1 MSARTLFIGLD
12 AAESQWL
19 EAGLADGRLPNLAAL
34 AERGATAPLDN
45 CMRTLPGAVWPEIAS
60 GVSCGRLPRFFHPRQ
75 VVTGSAAPRALRAD
89 DVIDDPTVW
98 GIAGEQ
104 GRRVAVVDIP
114 HTPLARTFNG
124 MQVVEYGLHDSHFG
138 SASHPAALFAELR
151 ERHGAYPVAS
161 CDHYGGSRADHQRL
175 RVDLIAGLERKTRL
189 LLDVLGRE
197 RWDLFAC
204 AFSESHCVGHW
215 FWHYADAAHWAHVPD
230 APPELRDAVW
240 TIYTQLDTAI
250 GRLVAAAD
258 ADTTIVLASH
268 GMAPYVAGY
277 QMLPEFLARLG
288 YSSGA
293 ATPRSWL
300 RDLQHAAKH
309 WIPRRHW
316 ERLGRL
322 TVENAAVRTLL
333 RPLQRSSGAM
343 FFPLESADTRA
354 VYVPN
359 NTIGAIR
366 LNLRGREPFGCIEP
380 GDDAHRVM
388 QALREA
394 LRELVQPSS
403 GEPIVEDVV
412 SADEAF
418 EPDHHPDVPDL
429 IVRFR
434 QDLGLLDTC
443 ESPRVGRIHVPVGSR
458 WGRRSGDHSVRSR
471 VWLASTAGAAPTLR
485 TDGTLLD
492 IAPTILAT
500 LGCHVPAPLEG
511 CTLVDGGGG

>member
-19 EAGLADGRLPNLAAL
+19 DVGIADGRLPNLAAL
-34 AERGATAPLDN
+34 ARRGASAPLDN

-60 GVSCGRLPRFFHPRQ
+60 GVSCGQLPRFFHPRQ

-89 DVIDDPTVW
+89 DVIDDPTFW
-98 GIAGEQ
+98 GIAGDQ
-104 GRRVAVVDIP
+104 GKRVAVVDIP
-114 HTPLARTFNG
+114 HTPLAHTVNG
-124 MQVVEYGLHDSHFG
+124 AQVVEYGLHDRHFG
-138 SASHPAALFAELR
+138 SASHPAPLVSELC
-151 ERHGAYPVAS
+151 ERYGTYPVAS
-161 CDHYGGSRADHQRL
+161 CDHYGGSRADHHRL
-175 RVDLIAGLERKTRL
+175 RHDLADGLERKTRL

-215 FWHYADAAHWAHVPD
+215 FWHYADRAHWAHVPD

-240 TIYTQLDTAI
+240 TIYAQLDAAI

-258 ADTTIVLASH
+258 AETTIVLASH

-277 QMLPEFLARLG
+277 QMLPELLARLG

-293 ATPRSWL
+293 AAPRSWL
-300 RDLQHAAKH
+300 RDVQHAAKH
-309 WIPRRHW
+309 WIPRRYW

-322 TVENAAVRTLL
+322 TVENAAVRALL
-333 RPLQRSSGAM
+333 RPMQRVSGAM
-343 FFPLESADTRA
+343 FFPLESPDTRA

-366 LNLRGREPFGCIEP
+366 LNLRGREPFGRIEP
-380 GDDAHRVM
+380 GDAAQQVM
-388 QALREA
+388 RELRTAL
-394 LRELVQPSS
+394 LELVQPSS
-403 GEPIVEDVV
+403 GQPIVEDVV

-418 EPDHHPDVPDL
+418 GPHHHPDVPDL

-443 ESPRVGRIHVPVGSR
+443 ESPRAGRIHVPVGSR
-458 WGRRSGDHSVRSR
+458 WGRRSGDHSVHSR
-471 VWLASTAGAAPTLR
+471 VWVSTSGDTPPTLR
-485 TDGTLLD
+485 PDGTLLD
-492 IAPTILAT
+492 IAPTILAALDCRVPPPLAGRT
-500 LGCHVPAPLEG
+500 LITG
-511 CTLVDGGGG
+511 